1 NAINSNLKAI
11 AGVKAMKTF
20 CSYCRTDTETLTL
33 TGYETQFCDVCSC
46 KKEGQKDEQ
55 RNNNS
60 CKR

>member
-1 NAINSNLKAI
+1 
-11 AGVKAMKTF
+11 MKTF